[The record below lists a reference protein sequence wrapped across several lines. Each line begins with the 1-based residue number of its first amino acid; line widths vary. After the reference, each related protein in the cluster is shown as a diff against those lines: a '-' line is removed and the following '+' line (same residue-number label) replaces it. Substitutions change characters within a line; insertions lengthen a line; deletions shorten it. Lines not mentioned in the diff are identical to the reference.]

1 MAHAR
6 LSPSGAHR
14 WMRCPGSIVL
24 EAEFPD
30 DSSRF
35 AAEGTLAHDIASM
48 VLTDPEYVIPVGETG
63 TADGFTFPIT
73 RGMADYVMDY
83 CKLVWEY
90 AEGGS
95 LMVEQRVDFSR
106 VIGVPDSFGTSDAVI
121 LKGDELIV
129 MDLKYGMG
137 VKVDAMENEQLQLY
151 ALGAL
156 EAVSLYSDDVRNVTM
171 VIHQPRLNHVAEYC
185 VPVEVL
191 REFGAKAKEAAQ
203 RVELAQSLD
212 GVEAM
217 LTPGEKQCRF
227 CKAKATC
234 PALLAE
240 VTDIVHET
248 ATLADFADL
257 MPVQPNSDTSD
268 NYLSIAMSKVDL
280 VEGWC
285 KAVRAETE
293 RRLLDGK
300 AVDGWKLV
308 EGRKGNRAW
317 TDEAEVEEM
326 FKKSFRL
333 RDDEMYTRKLISPT
347 AAEKLLKDNPKR
359 LKRAMELTSR
369 AEGKPSVAP
378 AADKRPALAVS
389 NLADEFRTILET
401 DNDY

>member
-1 MAHAR
+1 MAHAK

-35 AAEGTLAHDIASM
+35 AAEGTLAHDIASC

-63 TADGFTFPIT
+63 TADGFTFLIT
-73 RGMADYVMDY
+73 RDMADYVMDY

-191 REFGAKAKEAAQ
+191 REFGAKAKEAAAN
-203 RVELAQSLD
+203 VE
-212 GVEAM
+212 
-217 LTPGEKQCRF
+217 R
-227 CKAKATC
+227 
-234 PALLAE
+234 
-240 VTDIVHET
+240 
-248 ATLADFADL
+248 
-257 MPVQPNSDTSD
+257 
-268 NYLSIAMSKVDL
+268 
-280 VEGWC
+280 
-285 KAVRAETE
+285 AVK
-293 RRLLDGK
+293 D
-300 AVDGWKLV
+300 AV
-308 EGRKGNRAW
+308 
-317 TDEAEVEEM
+317 
-326 FKKSFRL
+326 
-333 RDDEMYTRKLISPT
+333 
-347 AAEKLLKDNPKR
+347 
-359 LKRAMELTSR
+359 
-369 AEGKPSVAP
+369 
-378 AADKRPALAVS
+378 
-389 NLADEFRTILET
+389 
-401 DNDY
+401 

>member
-1 MAHAR
+1 M
-6 LSPSGAHR
+6 P
-14 WMRCPGSIVL
+14 C
-24 EAEFPD
+24 
-30 DSSRF
+30 
-35 AAEGTLAHDIASM
+35 DIDWQKA
-48 VLTDPEYVIPVGETG
+48 Y
-63 TADGFTFPIT
+63 
-73 RGMADYVMDY
+73 
-83 CKLVWEY
+83 
-90 AEGGS
+90 
-95 LMVEQRVDFSR
+95 
-106 VIGVPDSFGTSDAVI
+106 
-121 LKGDELIV
+121 
-129 MDLKYGMG
+129 
-137 VKVDAMENEQLQLY
+137 
-151 ALGAL
+151 
-156 EAVSLYSDDVRNVTM
+156 
-171 VIHQPRLNHVAEYC
+171 LN
-185 VPVEVL
+185 
-191 REFGAKAKEAAQ
+191 
-203 RVELAQSLD
+203 
-212 GVEAM
+212 
-217 LTPGEKQCRF
+217 PGEKQCRF